1 MRKFKSIIVTLLLLS
16 SCAERKKVDDKNVF
30 EVGDEWSVKDFS
42 IEQYPTI
49 IPFEKNAMV
58 ECLEEGLLDWQIVS
72 KDTLLLKNKNRRI
85 LFHYKVIGDTMMILN
100 KKRSSFELIAKRV
113 SDSALSLKLVGL
125 WRANLILQ
133 RDAPE

>member
-1 MRKFKSIIVTLLLLS
+1 
-16 SCAERKKVDDKNVF
+16 
-30 EVGDEWSVKDFS
+30 
-42 IEQYPTI
+42 
-49 IPFEKNAMV
+49 
-58 ECLEEGLLDWQIVS
+58 LLDWQIVS